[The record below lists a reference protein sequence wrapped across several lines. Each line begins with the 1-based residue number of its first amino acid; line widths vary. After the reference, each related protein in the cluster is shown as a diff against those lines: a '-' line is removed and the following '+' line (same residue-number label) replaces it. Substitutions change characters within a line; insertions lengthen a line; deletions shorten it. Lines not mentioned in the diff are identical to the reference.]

1 MEPSAEALRLGHDV
15 SNQLSIILGFSA
27 LLMSGM
33 SDADPRK
40 ADLLEIE
47 KAAQAAMRLV
57 KQSLSQAL

>member
-33 SDADPRK
+33 SDVDPRK

-57 KQSLSQAL
+57 EQSLSQAL

>member
-33 SDADPRK
+33 SDVDPRK

>member
-1 MEPSAEALRLGHDV
+1 VEPSAAALRLGHDV

-33 SDADPRK
+33 SDVDPRK

-47 KAAQAAMRLV
+47 KAAQAALRLV

>member
-33 SDADPRK
+33 SDVDPRK

-47 KAAQAAMRLV
+47 KAAQAAMRLI
-57 KQSLSQAL
+57 KQSLTQAL

>member
-1 MEPSAEALRLGHDV
+1 MEPSPAAQRLGHDV

-27 LLMSGM
+27 LLLAEM

-47 KAAQAAMRLV
+47 KAAQAALRLV
-57 KQSLSQAL
+57 TQSLLQAL

>member
-1 MEPSAEALRLGHDV
+1 VEPSAAALRLGHDV

-33 SDADPRK
+33 SDVDPRK

>member
-1 MEPSAEALRLGHDV
+1 MEPSAAALRLGHDV
-15 SNQLSIILGFSA
+15 SNQLSIRLGFSA
-27 LLMSGM
+27 LRMSGM
-33 SDADPRK
+33 SDVDPRK

>member
-1 MEPSAEALRLGHDV
+1 MEPSAAALRLGHDV

-27 LLMSGM
+27 LLLDGM
-33 SDADPRK
+33 SDTDPRK

-47 KAAQAAMRLV
+47 KAAQAAMRLI

>member
-1 MEPSAEALRLGHDV
+1 MEPSAAALRLEHDV

-33 SDADPRK
+33 SDVDPRK

>member
-1 MEPSAEALRLGHDV
+1 MEPSAAALRLGHDV

-33 SDADPRK
+33 SDVDPRK

>member
-1 MEPSAEALRLGHDV
+1 VEPSAEALRLGHDV
-15 SNQLSIILGFSA
+15 SNQLSIILGFSE
-27 LLMSGM
+27 LLLSGM
-33 SDADPRK
+33 SDVDPRK

>member
-1 MEPSAEALRLGHDV
+1 VEPSAEALRLGHDV

-33 SDADPRK
+33 SDVDPRK